1 MDVLYIQKHNVELCI
16 EVHNGKINLCNQ
28 GFLIIR
34 KVFMYK
40 EEINRIWELFSHLY
54 EIDIE
59 NDVEQIRNAGFND
72 INDYNFIKDLYDKC
86 NNFMQ
91 YIAPWNGLE
100 ERIPTIQKTIILI
113 CLLKQKKINI

>member
-1 MDVLYIQKHNVELCI
+1 
-16 EVHNGKINLCNQ
+16 
-28 GFLIIR
+28 
-34 KVFMYK
+34 MYK

-59 NDVEQIRNAGFND
+59 NDVEQIRNAGFTD

-113 CLLKQKKINI
+113 CLLKQKKIDI